1 MTSGNK
7 GIDYARTQAENF
19 TSYYFE
25 TSNTKPLAYGIMS
38 GDFDGA
44 GGSYGIIQWNWK
56 YGTLQP
62 ILRDLVNLHTAD
74 VQASFTVTADYNKFV
89 DVVLNYST
97 ADQMAWGTS
106 ITHYTSFNGDGTPV
120 KSTGRSD
127 NEPWNTYFKTL
138 GTFKSC
144 QDRQEAAVKPYFN
157 LADGWCSDFGLW
169 SRRGYSLA
177 FDIAVQGG
185 GMTTACHTDIMNFIA
200 ALPTTN
206 LTPELREL
214 YVMRYF
220 ANRRSDDVTSS
231 FTNTFRDRKLAIANG
246 SESVY
251 GVNVDTV
258 PYDLILEPNGL
269 VALPPLKNPTWI
281 TI

>member
-1 MTSGNK
+1 MTAGNK
-7 GIDYARTQAENF
+7 GITYARTQAENF

-62 ILRDLVNLHTAD
+62 IFRDLVNLHPTD
-74 VQASFTVTADYNKFV
+74 VQTAFTITADYNEFV
-89 DVVLNYST
+89 DVVLNRT
-97 ADQMAWGTS
+97 VAQQMAWGNS
-106 ITHYTSFNGDGTPV
+106 ITDPNNNHKVIAKWDA
-120 KSTGRSD
+120 
-127 NEPWNTYFKTL
+127 YFKTL
-138 GTFKSC
+138 GTLKSC
-144 QDRQEAAVKPYFN
+144 QDRQEAAVVPYFN

-220 ANRRSDDVTSS
+220 ANRRSDDVRSS
-231 FTNTFRDRKLAIANG
+231 FMNTFRDRKLAIANG
-246 SESVY
+246 SGSVY
-251 GVNVDTV
+251 GRSEEHTSELQSRPHLVCR
-258 PYDLILEPNGL
+258 LLLE
-269 VALPPLKNPTWI
+269 KKKR
-281 TI
+281 